1 MEYVI
6 IGIVISVAVAIGV
19 MIFLKS
25 KENTSAIV
33 PERFEQ
39 DEEKATAQPIPTECN
54 LQELV
59 IQLEMLP
66 VEDIPDENKLVE
78 ITDSRVLAHVDNLIP
93 GLVQVGNLANNAKQA
108 IQANSQVLYKAV
120 IPTGAKLANSK
131 ELEGAV
137 RGFYHGANGIGG
149 HANFAPVKAPKG
161 AVVANTAAAA
171 RGVASMIVG
180 QYYMTQINA
189 ELGEI
194 SDEIS
199 KIINFLDNEYR
210 SRVFSLV
217 AHVKE
222 IADFQVEIV
231 ENNELR
237 LSKISQLARL
247 QEECAQLLGQ
257 ANFALMG
264 YTNKGDLDYATYEK
278 ELSEVQKWYGYQKA
292 LLDVLF
298 TISELRYTLHLGTES
313 RESCISVLD
322 TCISQVSEAKKCL
335 TEWHETTAK
344 RLGID
349 MFNVR
354 RKRDGFDGVVHF
366 LPGLFNDN
374 QKFKSI
380 KESTAKMITTQS
392 ASDVYTY
399 DTSDLYAKDV
409 QLISKGDKLYYL
421 PTED

>member
-1 MEYVI
+1 MYI
-6 IGIVISVAVAIGV
+6 TASTYGGIDWHDSRTIHEQ
-19 MIFLKS
+19 LKS
-25 KENTSAIV
+25 NGSYNIEKDKV
-33 PERFEQ
+33 PEAIADDIAKDFPYVEDIR
-39 DEEKATAQPIPTECN
+39 EKILQALSEKSN
-54 LQELV
+54 LHFMIKSGEKDSLGNVYYKESACYEDDGRIYYEAEADFDGEKQTLTRNLAFGQV
-59 IQLEMLP
+59 SYITTYH

-171 RGVASMIVG
+171 MGVASMIVG

-264 YTNKGDLDYATYEK
+264 YTNKSDLDYATYE
-278 ELSEVQKWYGYQKA
+278 A
-292 LLDVLF
+292 
-298 TISELRYTLHLGTES
+298 
-313 RESCISVLD
+313 
-322 TCISQVSEAKKCL
+322 
-335 TEWHETTAK
+335 
-344 RLGID
+344 
-349 MFNVR
+349 
-354 RKRDGFDGVVHF
+354 
-366 LPGLFNDN
+366 
-374 QKFKSI
+374 
-380 KESTAKMITTQS
+380 
-392 ASDVYTY
+392 
-399 DTSDLYAKDV
+399 
-409 QLISKGDKLYYL
+409 
-421 PTED
+421 